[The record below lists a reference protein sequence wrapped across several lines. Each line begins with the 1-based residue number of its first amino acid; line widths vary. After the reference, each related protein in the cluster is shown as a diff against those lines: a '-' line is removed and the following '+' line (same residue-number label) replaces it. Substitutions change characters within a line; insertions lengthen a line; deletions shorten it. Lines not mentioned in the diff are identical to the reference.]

1 MPIYHQSLI
10 FWQMYTN
17 MYISRVCEHAQ
28 STILIQ
34 GILITKKKKKTPCK
48 TFLLPE
54 SIHIM

>member
-34 GILITKKKKKTPCK
+34 GILITKKEKKNTLQNIFI
-48 TFLLPE
+48 T
-54 SIHIM
+54 